1 VDEII
6 YDGFSQTD
14 DAKLTN
20 EMYEAQDLMTRVDPP
35 VIPVGQQ
42 LDDTYFRKD
51 IQGQVFNPLYILTWD
66 YYALSRG

>member
-1 VDEII
+1 
-6 YDGFSQTD
+6 
-14 DAKLTN
+14 
-20 EMYEAQDLMTRVDPP
+20 MMTGVDPP

-51 IQGQVFNPLYILTWD
+51 IKGQVFNPLYILTWD